1 MGWRK
6 VPRISKQGAMISAV
20 LVLRLYRALAIISR
34 MICIGKNVLSESLY
48 LLTSFKLHVVEA
60 ELAFKLDKKS
70 DYCIKI

>member
-1 MGWRK
+1 
-6 VPRISKQGAMISAV
+6 
-20 LVLRLYRALAIISR
+20 